1 VAGPELAWRCWPAKW
16 NERWEAGTMTRAVLV
31 GAASF
36 RT

>member
-1 VAGPELAWRCWPAKW
+1 MALAMAYQPSTAMIVL
-16 NERWEAGTMTRAVLV
+16 ERWEAGTMTRAVLV